1 MLPFPPPTVG
11 HPTVPLAEPTTA
23 HEHHAKEFFPLVPAE
38 IDGGRDVNEKE
49 RAKAAATRNN
59 TAAEETSGAAAERS
73 SSYAQKGSLLVLL
86 PFRRARR
93 RRC

>member
-59 TAAEETSGAAAERS
+59 TAAEETSGGRTILILRTKRIPPRACKMLNS
-73 SSYAQKGSLLVLL
+73 SQN
-86 PFRRARR
+86 F
-93 RRC
+93 